1 MLAAWRRKH
10 IAKGAARGGPA
21 LGRLNSAKEVTKM
34 SAVDNIV
41 DEWVGHNLLST
52 DPALLAALREAA
64 PQAVE
69 PLTRYGA
76 ELGSAE
82 TAQLA
87 RDANRHGPVLRQL
100 DARGRRIDAV
110 DFHPAW
116 HALLAMYRRQGLVA
130 DVFAT
135 DAPGR
140 WAAFAA
146 GCYLHG
152 QVEAGSLC
160 PATMT
165 QAAIPVLARQP
176 ELFAPLRDKLF
187 SREHDPHDRPLTE
200 KPSAWVGMG
209 MTEKQGGSDLRR
221 VTTTAVEQAD
231 GSHLV
236 TGHKWFFSA
245 PTSDAHLVLART
257 EAGPTCF
264 WLPRHRPDGS
274 RNAVQ
279 IVRLKD
285 KLGNRSNC
293 SSEVE
298 FHGAWARRVGDE
310 GRGIPTLIEMAG
322 YTRLNCVIGSAA
334 LLRAGLVQALHN
346 ARERMAFGR
355 RLAEQPLMQTVLADL
370 ALESEAA
377 MRLMLRLARGFEHG
391 EPAWQ
396 RLMTPAAKLWV
407 CKRAVECTGEAMEL
421 LGGNGY
427 VEDGVLARLYRE
439 APVNSIWEGSGN
451 VMALDVLRAIAREPD
466 VALTLLD
473 GFAASPDAAVRAEAL
488 ALRRLLTGD
497 PAALEAQGRRVAQ
510 GLVLCAQ
517 AMLMREQSS
526 TTAADAFIATRLG
539 SDGRLLGTHPLPQ
552 AATLLDAALA
562 G

>member
-1 MLAAWRRKH
+1 MA
-10 IAKGAARGGPA
+10 P
-21 LGRLNSAKEVTKM
+21 TD
-34 SAVDNIV
+34 DNLV
-41 DEWVGHNLLST
+41 DEWVGHNLLTT
-52 DPALLAALREAA
+52 DPALLAALRAAA
-64 PQAVE
+64 PQALA
-69 PLTRYGA
+69 PLTQYGA
-76 ELGSAE
+76 RLGSVE

-100 DARGRRIDAV
+100 DARGRRIDVV
-110 DFHPAW
+110 DFHPSW
-116 HALLAMYRRQGLVA
+116 HALLAMYRREGLVA
-130 DVFAT
+130 DMFAT

-176 ELFAPLRDKLF
+176 ELFAPLRDRLF
-187 SREHDPHDRPLTE
+187 AREHDARDAPIAD
-200 KPSAWVGMG
+200 KASIWIGMG

-221 VTTTAVEQAD
+221 VTTAAVEQAD
-231 GSHLV
+231 GSYAL

-245 PTSDAHLVLART
+245 PGSDAHLVLART
-257 EAGPTCF
+257 DAGPTCF
-264 WLPRHRPDGS
+264 WLPRYTPDGA
-274 RNAVQ
+274 RNAIRVL
-279 IVRLKD
+279 RLKD
-285 KLGNRSNC
+285 KLGNRSNA

-298 FHGAWARRVGDE
+298 FDGAWARRVGDA

-346 ARERMAFGR
+346 ARERQAFGR
-355 RLAEQPLMQTVLADL
+355 CLAEQPLMQTVLADL

-377 MRLMLRLARGFEHG
+377 MLLVLRLAQGFEHG
-391 EPAWQ
+391 EAAWQ

-451 VMALDVLRAIAREPD
+451 VMALDVLRAVAREPD
-466 VALTLLD
+466 VAFALLD
-473 GFAASPDAAVRAEAL
+473 GFAASPDAPVQAEAQ
-488 ALRRLLTGD
+488 ALRRLLAGD
-497 PAALEAQGRRVAQ
+497 PAALEAQARRVAQ
-510 GLVLCAQ
+510 GFVLCAQ
-517 AMLMREQSS
+517 ALLMREQSS
-526 TTAADAFIATRLG
+526 TAAADAFIATRFG
-539 SDGRLLGTHPLPQ
+539 GDGRLLGSIALPQ
-552 AATLLDAALA
+552 AGALLNAALA
-562 G
+562 A

>member
-1 MLAAWRRKH
+1 
-10 IAKGAARGGPA
+10 
-21 LGRLNSAKEVTKM
+21 M
-34 SAVDNIV
+34 SLDDNLV
-41 DEWVGHNLLST
+41 DEWVGHNLLAS
-52 DPALLAALREAA
+52 DPALLAALRAAA
-64 PQAVE
+64 PQAIE

-87 RDANRHGPVLRQL
+87 REANRSGPVLRQL

-116 HALLAMYRRQGLVA
+116 HELLAIYRRQGLVA

-135 DAPGR
+135 DTPGR

-165 QAAIPVLARQP
+165 QAAIPVLQKQP
-176 ELFAPLRDKLF
+176 ELFAPLREKFF
-187 SREHDPHDRPLTE
+187 SREHDARDLPLTD
-200 KPSAWVGMG
+200 KPSIWVGMG

-221 VTTTAVEQAD
+221 VQTVGVQQAD
-231 GSHLV
+231 GSWLL

-257 EAGPTCF
+257 TSGDRAGPTCF
-264 WLPRHRPDGS
+264 WLPRFRPDGS
-274 RNAVQ
+274 RNAVH
-279 IVRLKD
+279 VMRLKD
-285 KLGNRSNC
+285 KLGNRSNA

-298 FHGAWARRVGDE
+298 FHGAFAQRVGDE

-334 LLRAGLVQALHN
+334 LLRAGFVQALHN
-346 ARERMAFGR
+346 ARERSAFGR
-355 RLAEQPLMQTVLADL
+355 RLAEQPLMQSVLADL

-377 MRLMLRLARGFEHG
+377 MRLMLRLAQGFENA
-391 EPAWQ
+391 EPGWQ

-407 CKRAVECTGEAMEL
+407 CKRAIECTGEAMEL

-451 VMALDVLRAIAREPD
+451 VMALDVLRAIAREPE
-466 VALTLLD
+466 VAFALLD
-473 GFAASPDAAVRAEAL
+473 GFEASPDAPVRAEGQ
-488 ALRRLLTGD
+488 ALRSLLTGD
-497 PAALEAQGRRVAQ
+497 PAALEAQARRVAQ

-517 AMLMREQSS
+517 ALLMREQSS
-526 TTAADAFIATRLG
+526 TAAADAFVATRFG
-539 SDGRLLGTHPLPQ
+539 GDGRLIGTRTVPL
-552 AATLLDAALA
+552 AAQLLDGALSA
-562 G
+562 

>member
-1 MLAAWRRKH
+1 MATA
-10 IAKGAARGGPA
+10 
-21 LGRLNSAKEVTKM
+21 
-34 SAVDNIV
+34 DNLV
-41 DEWVGHNLLST
+41 DEWVGHNLLAT
-52 DPALLAALREAA
+52 DPALLAALRQAA

-76 ELGSAE
+76 ELGSPD
-82 TAQLA
+82 TAQWA
-87 RDANRHGPVLRQL
+87 RDANRHGPQLRQL
-100 DARGRRIDAV
+100 DARGRRIDV
-110 DFHPAW
+110 IDFHPSW
-116 HALLAMYRRQGLVA
+116 HALLALYRRQGLVG

-135 DAPGR
+135 DTAGR
-140 WAAFAA
+140 WTAFAA

-176 ELFAPLRDKLF
+176 ELFAPLREQFF
-187 SREHDPHDRPLTE
+187 SRVHDPREAPLAD
-200 KPSAWVGMG
+200 KASIWVGMG

-221 VTTTAVEQAD
+221 VTTHATAQAD
-231 GSHLV
+231 GSYAI

-245 PTSDAHLVLART
+245 PSSDAHLVLART

-264 WLPRHRPDGS
+264 WLPRYTPDGA
-274 RNAVQ
+274 RNAIQVL
-279 IVRLKD
+279 RLKD

-346 ARERMAFGR
+346 ARERHAFGR
-355 RLAEQPLMQTVLADL
+355 ALAEQPLMQTVLADL

-377 MRLMLRLARGFEHG
+377 MRLMLRLARGFEQG
-391 EPAWQ
+391 EAAWQ

-407 CKRAVECTGEAMEL
+407 CKRAIECTGEAMEL

-439 APVNSIWEGSGN
+439 APVNSIWESSGN
-451 VMALDVLRAIAREPD
+451 VMALDVLRAVAREPD
-466 VALTLLD
+466 VALDLLA
-473 GFAASPDAAVRAEAL
+473 GFAASPDAPVRAEATQL
-488 ALRRLLTGD
+488 QRLLTGD
-497 PAALEAQGRRVAQ
+497 PAALESQARRVAQ

-517 AMLMREQSS
+517 AVLMREEASEA
-526 TTAADAFIATRLG
+526 AADAFITTRFNG
-539 SDGRLLGTHPLPQ
+539 DGRLLGTQPVPQ
-552 AATLLDAALA
+552 SARLLADALA

>member
-1 MLAAWRRKH
+1 
-10 IAKGAARGGPA
+10 
-21 LGRLNSAKEVTKM
+21 M
-34 SAVDNIV
+34 SAGDNLV
-41 DEWVGHNLLST
+41 DEWVGHNLLAT
-52 DPALLAALREAA
+52 DPALLTALRAAA

-87 RDANRHGPVLRQL
+87 REANRQGPQLRQL
-100 DARGRRIDAV
+100 DARGRRIDLV
-110 DFHPAW
+110 DFHPSW

-135 DAPGR
+135 DTPGR

-146 GCYLHG
+146 GAYLHG

-176 ELFAPLRDKLF
+176 ALFTPLRDRLF
-187 SREHDPHDRPLTE
+187 ARVHDPRDAPISD
-200 KPSAWVGMG
+200 KASIWVGMG

-221 VTTTAVEQAD
+221 VATTATVQAD
-231 GSHLV
+231 GSYAI

-257 EAGPTCF
+257 DAGPTCF
-264 WLPRHRPDGS
+264 WLPRYTPDGA

-279 IVRLKD
+279 VLRLKD
-285 KLGNRSNC
+285 KLGNRSNG
-293 SSEVE
+293 SSEVA
-298 FHGAWARRVGDE
+298 FDGAWAQRVGAE

-346 ARERMAFGR
+346 ARERHAFGR
-355 RLAEQPLMQTVLADL
+355 ALAEQPLMQTVLADL

-377 MRLMLRLARGFEHG
+377 LRLMLRLAQGFERG
-391 EPAWQ
+391 EPTWQ

-466 VALTLLD
+466 VALALLA
-473 GFAASPDAAVRAEAL
+473 GFAASPDAPVQAEAR
-488 ALRRLLTGD
+488 ALRQLITGD
-497 PAALEAQGRRVAQ
+497 PAALEAQARRVAQ

-517 AMLMREQSS
+517 AVLMREQSS
-526 TTAADAFIATRLG
+526 TLAADAFITTRLQG
-539 SDGRLLGTHPLPQ
+539 DGRLLGTQPVPG
-552 AATLLDAALA
+552 AASLLAAVLA
-562 G
+562 H

>member
-1 MLAAWRRKH
+1 MT
-10 IAKGAARGGPA
+10 PQ
-21 LGRLNSAKEVTKM
+21 
-34 SAVDNIV
+34 DNLV
-41 DEWVGHNLLST
+41 DEWVGHNLLAT
-52 DPALLAALREAA
+52 DPALLAALRTAA

-87 RDANRHGPVLRQL
+87 RDANRHGPALRQL

-135 DAPGR
+135 DTPGR

-165 QAAIPVLARQP
+165 QAAIPVLAREP
-176 ELFAPLRDKLF
+176 ALFAPLRDRLF
-187 SREHDPHDRPLTE
+187 SREHDTREAPITD
-200 KPSAWVGMG
+200 KASVWVGMG

-221 VTTTAVEQAD
+221 VTTTAQPQAD
-231 GSHLV
+231 GSHAV

-264 WLPRHRPDGS
+264 WLPRYTPDGT
-274 RNAVQ
+274 RNAIHVL
-279 IVRLKD
+279 RLKD
-285 KLGNRSNC
+285 KLGNRSNA

-298 FHGAWARRVGDE
+298 FHGAWARRVGEE
-310 GRGIPTLIEMAG
+310 GRGIPALIEMAG

-334 LLRAGLVQALHN
+334 LLRAGFVQALHN
-346 ARERMAFGR
+346 ARRRHAFGR
-355 RLAEQPLMQTVLADL
+355 RLAEQPLMQSVLADV

-377 MRLMLRLARGFEHG
+377 MRLMLRLARGFEHA

-466 VALTLLD
+466 VALALLD
-473 GFAASPDAAVRAEAL
+473 EFAASPDAPVQAEAA

-517 AMLMREQSS
+517 ALLMRQQSS
-526 TTAADAFIATRLG
+526 TATADAFVATRFSG
-539 SDGRLLGTHPLPQ
+539 DGRLLGSQAVPQ
-552 AATLLDAALA
+552 AAALLDAALA

>member
-1 MLAAWRRKH
+1 M
-10 IAKGAARGGPA
+10 
-21 LGRLNSAKEVTKM
+21 NTQ
-34 SAVDNIV
+34 DNLV
-41 DEWVGHNLLST
+41 DEWVGHNLLGS
-52 DPALLAALREAA
+52 DPALHAAVAAMA
-64 PQAVE
+64 PQAAGR
-69 PLTRYGA
+69 LLAWGA
-76 ELGSAE
+76 ELGSAD

-87 RDANRHGPVLRQL
+87 RDANHHGPTLRTL
-100 DARGRRIDAV
+100 DARGRRIDTV

-116 HALLAMYRRQGLVA
+116 HTLLAMYRRQGLVSE
-130 DVFAT
+130 VFESA
-135 DAPGR
+135 APGR
-140 WAAFAA
+140 WAAWAT

-176 ELFAPLRDKLF
+176 ELFAGLRDKLF
-187 SREHDPHDRPLTE
+187 SRAHDAGDRPMAD
-200 KPSAWVGMG
+200 KAAIWVGMG

-221 VTTTAVEQAD
+221 ISTVAVAQAD
-231 GSHLV
+231 GSHAI

-245 PTSDAHLVLART
+245 PMSDAHLVLART

-264 WLPRHRPDGS
+264 WLPRWTPDGQ
-274 RNAVQ
+274 RNAVHIQ
-279 IVRLKD
+279 RLKD
-285 KLGNRSNC
+285 KLGNRSNS

-298 FHGAWARRVGDE
+298 FHGAWAQRLGDE
-310 GRGIPTLIEMAG
+310 GRGIPTLVEMAG
-322 YTRLNCVIGSAA
+322 YTRLNCVVGSAA
-334 LLRAGLVQALHN
+334 LMRAGLVKALHN
-346 ARERMAFGR
+346 ARERHAFGR

-377 MRLMLRLARGFEHG
+377 MRLMLRLAQGFEQG
-391 EPAWQ
+391 EAGWQ

-451 VMALDVLRAIAREPD
+451 VMALDVLRAVAREPE
-466 VALTLLD
+466 V
-473 GFAASPDAAVRAEAL
+473 AL
-488 ALRRLLTGD
+488 ALLEDLFADADAPVRLEIDRLSRLLTGA
-497 PAALEAQGRRVAQ
+497 PAALEAQARGIAQ

-517 AMLMREQSS
+517 AVLMRRQAS
-526 TTAADAFIATRLG
+526 TAMADAFVATRFGGHPGAGRIVG
-539 SDGRLLGTHPLPQ
+539 SQALPN
-552 AATLLDAALA
+552 AAALLA
-562 G
+562 GVLAG

>member
-1 MLAAWRRKH
+1 
-10 IAKGAARGGPA
+10 
-21 LGRLNSAKEVTKM
+21 M
-34 SAVDNIV
+34 SATDNLV
-41 DEWVGHNLLST
+41 DEWVGHNLLTS
-52 DPALLAALREAA
+52 DLALLAALRTAA
-64 PQAVE
+64 PQAVD
-69 PLTRYGA
+69 PLVRYGA
-76 ELGSAE
+76 ELGSTE

-87 RDANRHGPVLRQL
+87 RDANRFAPTLRQL
-100 DARGRRIDAV
+100 DARGRRVDLV

-116 HALLAMYRRQGLVA
+116 HALLALYRRQGLVA

-135 DAPGR
+135 DTPGR

-165 QAAIPVLARQP
+165 QAAIPVLQKQP
-176 ELFAPLRDKLF
+176 ELFAPLRDKFF
-187 SREHDPHDRPLTE
+187 SREHDPREAPIAD
-200 KPSAWVGMG
+200 KASIWVGMG

-221 VTTTAVEQAD
+221 VQTTAVELAD
-231 GSHLV
+231 GSYAI

-257 EAGPTCF
+257 TSGDGAGPTCF
-264 WLPRHRPDGS
+264 WLPRYTPDGA
-274 RNAVQ
+274 RNAVH
-279 IVRLKD
+279 VLRLKD
-285 KLGNRSNC
+285 KLGNRSNA

-298 FHGAWARRVGDE
+298 FHGAWAQRLGDE

-346 ARERMAFGR
+346 ARERSAFGR
-355 RLAEQPLMQTVLADL
+355 RLTEQPLMQTVLADL

-377 MRLMLRLARGFEHG
+377 MRLMLRLARGFEHN
-391 EPAWQ
+391 EPGWQ

-407 CKRAVECTGEAMEL
+407 CKRAIECTGEAMEL

-466 VALTLLD
+466 VALALLD
-473 GFAASPDAAVRAEAL
+473 GFAASADAPVRAQAQ
-488 ALRRLLTGD
+488 ALRQLLTGA
-497 PAALEAQGRRVAQ
+497 PAALEAQARHVAQ

-517 AMLMREQSS
+517 AVLMREQSS
-526 TTAADAFIATRLG
+526 TAAADAFIATRFG
-539 SDGRLLGTHPLPQ
+539 GDGRLVGTQ
-552 AATLLDAALA
+552 AVRGAASILEAALA
-562 G
+562 S

>member
-1 MLAAWRRKH
+1 MTA
-10 IAKGAARGGPA
+10 
-21 LGRLNSAKEVTKM
+21 S
-34 SAVDNIV
+34 DNLV
-41 DEWVGHNLLST
+41 DEWVGRNLLAT
-52 DPALLAALREAA
+52 DPALLAALRAQA

-76 ELGSAE
+76 ELGSDE

-110 DFHPAW
+110 DFHPSW
-116 HALLAMYRRQGLVA
+116 HALLALYRRQGLVG
-130 DVFAT
+130 DVYAT
-135 DAPGR
+135 DTPGR

-165 QAAIPVLARQP
+165 QAAIPVLQKQP
-176 ELFAPLRDKLF
+176 ELFAPLRERFF
-187 SREHDPHDRPLTE
+187 SREHDPRDLPLAD
-200 KPSAWVGMG
+200 KASIWVGMG

-221 VTTTAVEQAD
+221 VQTTAVEQAD
-231 GSHLV
+231 GSYAIS
-236 TGHKWFFSA
+236 GHKWFFSA
-245 PTSDAHLVLART
+245 PGSDAHLVLART
-257 EAGPTCF
+257 DAGPTCF
-264 WLPRHRPDGS
+264 WLPRHTPDGA

-279 IVRLKD
+279 VMRLKD
-285 KLGNRSNC
+285 KLGNRSNA
-293 SSEVE
+293 SGEVE
-298 FHGAWARRVGDE
+298 FHGAWAQRLGDE

-334 LLRAGLVQALHN
+334 LLRAGFVQALHN
-346 ARERMAFGR
+346 ARERSAFGR
-355 RLAEQPLMQTVLADL
+355 LLAEQPLMQTVLADL

-377 MRLMLRLARGFEHG
+377 MRLMLRLARGFEHA
-391 EPAWQ
+391 EPGWQ

-407 CKRAVECTGEAMEL
+407 CKRAIECSGEAMEL

-451 VMALDVLRAIAREPD
+451 VMALDVLRAVAREPD
-466 VALTLLD
+466 VALALLD
-473 GFAASPDAAVRAEAL
+473 GFADSPDAPVKAEAR
-488 ALRRLLTGD
+488 ALRQLLTGA
-497 PAALEAQGRRVAQ
+497 PAALEPQARRVAQ

-517 AMLMREQSS
+517 ALLMREQSS
-526 TTAADAFIATRLG
+526 TAAADAFVATRFG
-539 SDGRLLGTHPLPQ
+539 GDGRLLGTTAVPQ
-552 AATLLDAALA
+552 AAQILDAALSA
-562 G
+562 

>member
-1 MLAAWRRKH
+1 
-10 IAKGAARGGPA
+10 
-21 LGRLNSAKEVTKM
+21 M
-34 SAVDNIV
+34 STQDNLV
-41 DEWVGHNLLST
+41 DEWVGHNLLSS
-52 DPALLAALREAA
+52 DPALLAALRNAA

-69 PLTRYGA
+69 PLGRYGA

-82 TAQLA
+82 TALLA
-87 RDANRHGPVLRQL
+87 RDANRQGPQLRQL
-100 DARGRRIDAV
+100 DARGRRVDAV

-135 DAPGR
+135 DTPGR
-140 WAAFAA
+140 WSAFAA

-165 QAAIPVLARQP
+165 QAAIPVLQKQP
-176 ELFAPLRDKLF
+176 ELFAPLRDKFF
-187 SREHDPHDRPLTE
+187 SREHDPREAPMAE
-200 KPSAWVGMG
+200 KAAIWVGMG

-221 VTTTAVEQAD
+221 VRTEAMEQAD
-231 GSHLV
+231 GSYAV

-245 PTSDAHLVLART
+245 PSSDAHLVLARA

-264 WLPRHRPDGS
+264 WLPRYTPDGA
-274 RNAVQ
+274 RNAIHVM
-279 IVRLKD
+279 RLKD
-285 KLGNRSNC
+285 KLGNRSNA

-298 FHGAWARRVGDE
+298 FHGAWARRLGDE

-355 RLAEQPLMQTVLADL
+355 HLAAQPLMQTVLADL

-407 CKRAVECTGEAMEL
+407 CKRAIECSGEAMEL

-427 VEDGVLARLYRE
+427 VEDGALARLYRE

-451 VMALDVLRAIAREPD
+451 VMALDVLRAVAREPE
-466 VALTLLD
+466 VALALLD
-473 GFAASPDAAVRAEAL
+473 DFATSPDAPVQTEAQ
-488 ALRRLLTGD
+488 ALRRLLTGA
-497 PAALEAQGRRVAQ
+497 PGALEAQARRVAQ

-517 AMLMREQSS
+517 AQLMREQSS
-526 TTAADAFIATRLG
+526 TIAADAFVATRFG
-539 SDGRLLGTHPLPQ
+539 GDGRLLGTQALPQ
-552 AATLLDAALA
+552 AAALLDAALSA
-562 G
+562 

>member
-1 MLAAWRRKH
+1 MAYNL
-10 IAKGAARGGPA
+10 
-21 LGRLNSAKEVTKM
+21 
-34 SAVDNIV
+34 V
-41 DEWVGHNLLST
+41 DEWTGHNLLTT
-52 DPALLAALREAA
+52 DPALLAALRAAA
-64 PQAVE
+64 PQAVA
-69 PLTRYGA
+69 PLSAYGD

-87 RDANRHGPVLRQL
+87 RDANRQGPQLRQL
-100 DARGRRIDAV
+100 DARGRRLDAV

-116 HALLAMYRRQGLVA
+116 HRLLAMYRRQGLVA

-135 DAPGR
+135 DTPGR
-140 WAAFAA
+140 WTQFAA

-165 QAAIPVLARQP
+165 QAAMPVLARQP
-176 ELFAPLRDKLF
+176 ELFAPLRDKFL
-187 SREHDPHDRPLTE
+187 SREHDPRDVPIAD
-200 KPSAWVGMG
+200 KPSIWVGMG

-221 VTTTAVEQAD
+221 VTTSAAEQAD
-231 GSHLV
+231 GSYALA
-236 TGHKWFFSA
+236 GHKWFFSA
-245 PTSDAHLVLART
+245 PSSDAHLVLART
-257 EAGPTCF
+257 GAGPTCF
-264 WLPRHRPDGS
+264 WLPRHTPDGA
-274 RNAVQ
+274 RNAVH
-279 IVRLKD
+279 VLRLKD
-285 KLGNRSNC
+285 KLGNRSNA

-298 FHGAWARRVGDE
+298 FHGAWAQRVGDE

-346 ARERMAFGR
+346 ARERHAFGR
-355 RLAEQPLMQTVLADL
+355 ALAEQPLMQTVLADL
-370 ALESEAA
+370 ALESKAA
-377 MRLMLRLARGFEHG
+377 MRLMLRLAQGFEQG

-451 VMALDVLRAIAREPD
+451 VMALDVLRAVAREPD
-466 VALTLLD
+466 VALALLD
-473 GFAASPDAAVRAEAL
+473 EFATSPDAPVQAEAR
-488 ALRRLLTGD
+488 ALQRLLTGD
-497 PAALEAQGRRVAQ
+497 PAALEAQARRVAQ

-517 AMLMREQSS
+517 GLLMRQQSS
-526 TTAADAFIATRLG
+526 TAAADAFIATRFG
-539 SDGRLLGTHPLPQ
+539 GDGRLLGTTAVPQ
-552 AATLLDAALA
+552 AAQILADALA
-562 G
+562 L

>member
-1 MLAAWRRKH
+1 M
-10 IAKGAARGGPA
+10 P
-21 LGRLNSAKEVTKM
+21 STD
-34 SAVDNIV
+34 DNLV
-41 DEWVGHNLLST
+41 DEWVGHNLLGS
-52 DPALLAALREAA
+52 DPALLAALRRAA

-69 PLTRYGA
+69 PLMRYGA
-76 ELGSAE
+76 ELGSAD

-87 RDANRHGPVLRQL
+87 RDANRHGPQLRPL

-135 DAPGR
+135 DTPGR

-165 QAAIPVLARQP
+165 QAAIPLLARQP
-176 ELFAPLRDKLF
+176 ELFAPLRDRFF
-187 SREHDPHDRPLTE
+187 SHEHDPRDLPMTE
-200 KPSAWVGMG
+200 KPSIWVGMG
-209 MTEKQGGSDLRR
+209 LTEKQGGSDLRR
-221 VTTTAVEQAD
+221 VATTAAEQAD
-231 GSHLV
+231 GSYLV

-257 EAGPTCF
+257 ESGPSCF
-264 WLPRHRPDGS
+264 WLPRYTPDGA

-279 IVRLKD
+279 VTRLKD
-285 KLGNRSNC
+285 KLGNRSNA

-310 GRGIPTLIEMAG
+310 GRGIPTLVEMAG

-334 LLRAGLVQALHN
+334 LLRAGFVQALHN
-346 ARERMAFGR
+346 SRERMAFGR
-355 RLAEQPLMQTVLADL
+355 HLAEQPLMQTVLADL

-377 MRLMLRLARGFEHG
+377 MRLMLRLAEGFERGPNGDHG
-391 EPAWQ
+391 WQ

-407 CKRAVECTGEAMEL
+407 CKRAIECTGEAMEL

-451 VMALDVLRAIAREPD
+451 VMALDVLRAIARDPD
-466 VALTLLD
+466 TALALLD
-473 GFAASPDAAVRAEAL
+473 GLATSPDAPVRVEARALQQLL
-488 ALRRLLTGD
+488 AGD
-497 PAALEAQGRRVAQ
+497 AAALEAQARRVAQ

-517 AMLMREQSS
+517 AVLMREQAS
-526 TTAADAFIATRLG
+526 TAAADAFIATRFG
-539 SDGRLLGTHPLPQ
+539 GDGRLIGTHAVPQ
-552 AATLLDAALA
+552 AAQLLADSLA
-562 G
+562 

>member
-1 MLAAWRRKH
+1 MTA
-10 IAKGAARGGPA
+10 
-21 LGRLNSAKEVTKM
+21 S
-34 SAVDNIV
+34 DNLV
-41 DEWVGHNLLST
+41 DEWVGRNLLAT
-52 DPALLAALREAA
+52 DPALLAALRAQA

-76 ELGSAE
+76 ELGSDE

-110 DFHPAW
+110 DFHPSW
-116 HALLAMYRRQGLVA
+116 HALLALYRRQGLVG
-130 DVFAT
+130 DVYAT
-135 DAPGR
+135 DTPGR

-165 QAAIPVLARQP
+165 QAAIPVLQKQP
-176 ELFAPLRDKLF
+176 ELFAPLRERFF
-187 SREHDPHDRPLTE
+187 SREHDPRDLPLAD
-200 KPSAWVGMG
+200 KASIWVGMG

-221 VTTTAVEQAD
+221 VQTTAVEQAD
-231 GSHLV
+231 GSYAIS
-236 TGHKWFFSA
+236 GHKWFFSA
-245 PTSDAHLVLART
+245 PGSDAHLVLART
-257 EAGPTCF
+257 DAGPTCF
-264 WLPRHRPDGS
+264 WLPRHTPDGA

-279 IVRLKD
+279 VMRLKD
-285 KLGNRSNC
+285 KLGNRSNA
-293 SSEVE
+293 SGEVE
-298 FHGAWARRVGDE
+298 FHGAWAQRLGDE

-334 LLRAGLVQALHN
+334 LLRAGFVQALHN
-346 ARERMAFGR
+346 ARERSAFGR
-355 RLAEQPLMQTVLADL
+355 LLAEQPLMQTVLADL

-377 MRLMLRLARGFEHG
+377 MRLMLRLARGFEHA
-391 EPAWQ
+391 EPGWQ

-407 CKRAVECTGEAMEL
+407 CKRAIECSGEAMEL

-451 VMALDVLRAIAREPD
+451 VMALDVLRAVAREPD
-466 VALTLLD
+466 VALALLD
-473 GFAASPDAAVRAEAL
+473 GFAASPDAPVKAEAR
-488 ALRRLLTGD
+488 ALRQLLTGA
-497 PAALEAQGRRVAQ
+497 PAALEPQARRVAK

-517 AMLMREQSS
+517 ALLMREQSS
-526 TTAADAFIATRLG
+526 TAAADAFVATRFG
-539 SDGRLLGTHPLPQ
+539 GDGRLLGTTAVPQ
-552 AATLLDAALA
+552 AAQILDAALSA
-562 G
+562 

>member
-1 MLAAWRRKH
+1 LST
-10 IAKGAARGGPA
+10 GDN
-21 LGRLNSAKEVTKM
+21 L
-34 SAVDNIV
+34 VD
-41 DEWVGHNLLST
+41 DWVGHNLLTT
-52 DPALLAALREAA
+52 DPALLTSLRAVA

-82 TAQLA
+82 TALLA
-87 RDANRHGPVLRQL
+87 RDANRHGPQLRQL
-100 DARGRRIDAV
+100 DARGRRIDHV
-110 DFHPAW
+110 DFHPSW
-116 HALLAMYRRQGLVA
+116 HALLGLYRRQGLVA

-135 DAPGR
+135 DTPGR
-140 WAAFAA
+140 WSAFAA

-165 QAAIPVLARQP
+165 QAAIPVLSRQP
-176 ELFAPLRDKLF
+176 ELFAPLRDKFF
-187 SREHDPHDRPLTE
+187 SRVHDPREAPIAD
-200 KPSAWVGMG
+200 KASIWVGMG

-221 VTTTAVEQAD
+221 VTTTATGQAD
-231 GSHLV
+231 GSYAI

-257 EAGPTCF
+257 DAGPTCF
-264 WLPRHRPDGS
+264 WLPRYTPDGA

-279 IVRLKD
+279 VVRLKD

-298 FHGAWARRVGDE
+298 FHGAWAQRVGDE

-346 ARERMAFGR
+346 ARERHAFGR

-377 MRLMLRLARGFEHG
+377 MRLMLRLARGFEQA

-407 CKRAVECTGEAMEL
+407 CKRAVACTGEAMEL

-466 VALTLLD
+466 VALALLD
-473 GFAASPDAAVRAEAL
+473 DFAASPDAPVQAEAR
-488 ALRRLLTGD
+488 ALRRLITGV
-497 PAALEAQGRRVAQ
+497 PAALEAQARRVAQ

-517 AMLMREQSS
+517 AVLMREQSS
-526 TTAADAFIATRLG
+526 TGAADAFIATRLQG
-539 SDGRLLGTHPLPQ
+539 DGRLLGSQPV
-552 AATLLDAALA
+552 ADAASLLA
-562 G
+562 AVLAS

>member
-1 MLAAWRRKH
+1 L
-10 IAKGAARGGPA
+10 
-21 LGRLNSAKEVTKM
+21 SAT
-34 SAVDNIV
+34 DNLV
-41 DEWVGHNLLST
+41 DEWVGHNLLAT
-52 DPALLAALREAA
+52 DPALLAALRQAA

-76 ELGSAE
+76 ELGSTE

-87 RDANRHGPVLRQL
+87 RDANRHGPQLRQL
-100 DARGRRIDAV
+100 DARGRRVDLV

-116 HALLAMYRRQGLVA
+116 HALLAMYRRQGLVG

-135 DAPGR
+135 ETPGR
-140 WAAFAA
+140 WSAFAA

-176 ELFAPLRDKLF
+176 ELFAPLRDKFF
-187 SREHDPHDRPLTE
+187 SREHDPLDRPMTE
-200 KPSAWVGMG
+200 KPSIWVGMG

-221 VTTTAVEQAD
+221 VTTEAVEQAD
-231 GSHLV
+231 GSYSI

-257 EAGPTCF
+257 GAGPTCF
-264 WLPRHRPDGS
+264 WLPRYTPDGQ

-279 IVRLKD
+279 VMRLKD
-285 KLGNRSNC
+285 KLGNRSNA

-298 FHGAWARRVGDE
+298 FHGAWARRLGEE

-346 ARERMAFGR
+346 ARERCAFGR
-355 RLAEQPLMQTVLADL
+355 HLAEQPLMQTVLADL

-396 RLMTPAAKLWV
+396 RLMTPAAKLWI
-407 CKRAVECTGEAMEL
+407 CKRAIECSGEAMEL

-451 VMALDVLRAIAREPD
+451 VMALDVLRAVSREPD
-466 VALTLLD
+466 VALALLD
-473 GFAASPDAAVRAEAL
+473 EFAASPDAPVQAEARG
-488 ALRRLLTGD
+488 LRKLLTGD
-497 PAALEAQGRRVAQ
+497 PAALEAQARRVAQ

-517 AMLMREQSS
+517 ALLMREQAS
-526 TTAADAFIATRLG
+526 TAAADAFVATRFSG
-539 SDGRLLGTHPLPQ
+539 DGRLVGTQ
-552 AATLLDAALA
+552 AVENAPSLLNAALVA
-562 G
+562 

>member
-1 MLAAWRRKH
+1 L
-10 IAKGAARGGPA
+10 
-21 LGRLNSAKEVTKM
+21 SA
-34 SAVDNIV
+34 SDNLVD
-41 DEWVGHNLLST
+41 DWVGHNLLAT

-69 PLTRYGA
+69 PLSRYGA

-87 RDANRHGPVLRQL
+87 RDANRHGPQLRQL
-100 DARGRRIDAV
+100 DARGRRVDLV

-116 HALLAMYRRQGLVA
+116 HQLLAMYRRQGLVA

-135 DAPGR
+135 ATPGR
-140 WAAFAA
+140 WAQFAA

-165 QAAIPVLARQP
+165 QAAIPVLAKQP
-176 ELFAPLRDKLF
+176 ELFAPLRSQFF
-187 SREHDPHDRPLTE
+187 SREHDPRDRPLAE
-200 KPSAWVGMG
+200 KPSIWVGMG

-221 VTTTAVEQAD
+221 VQTTATEQAD
-231 GSHLV
+231 GSYAI

-245 PTSDAHLVLART
+245 PTSDAHLVLARID
-257 EAGPTCF
+257 AGPTCF
-264 WLPRHRPDGS
+264 WLPRYTPDGA

-279 IVRLKD
+279 VMRLKD
-285 KLGNRSNC
+285 KLGNRSNA

-298 FHGAWARRVGDE
+298 FHGAWARRLGDE

-346 ARERMAFGR
+346 ARERHAFGR

-377 MRLMLRLARGFEHG
+377 MRLMLRLARGFEG
-391 EPAWQ
+391 NEPAWQ

-407 CKRAVECTGEAMEL
+407 CKRAVECSGEAMEL

-451 VMALDVLRAIAREPD
+451 VMALDVLRAVAREPD
-466 VALTLLD
+466 VALALLD
-473 GFAASPDAAVRAEAL
+473 EFAGSPDAPVRAEAQ

-497 PAALEAQGRRVAQ
+497 PAALEAQARRVAQ

-517 AMLMREQSS
+517 ALLMREQSS
-526 TTAADAFIATRLG
+526 TVAADAFMATRFGGDGHLVG
-539 SDGRLLGTHPLPQ
+539 SRAVPE
-552 AATLLDAALA
+552 AARILDAALA
-562 G
+562 A

>member
-1 MLAAWRRKH
+1 MTAA
-10 IAKGAARGGPA
+10 
-21 LGRLNSAKEVTKM
+21 
-34 SAVDNIV
+34 DNLV
-41 DEWVGHNLLST
+41 DEWVGQNLLTT

-64 PQAVE
+64 PQAIE
-69 PLTRYGA
+69 PLSRYGA

-116 HALLAMYRRQGLVA
+116 QALLAMYRRQGLVA

-135 DAPGR
+135 DTPGR
-140 WAAFAA
+140 WAQFAA

-165 QAAIPVLARQP
+165 QAAIPVLQKQP
-176 ELFAPLRDKLF
+176 ELFAPLRDKFF
-187 SREHDPHDRPLTE
+187 SREHDPLDRPLTE
-200 KPSAWVGMG
+200 KPSIWVGMG

-221 VTTTAVEQAD
+221 VTTEAVEQAD
-231 GSHLV
+231 GSYAI

-257 EAGPTCF
+257 AAGPTCF
-264 WLPRHRPDGS
+264 WLPRYTPDGA
-274 RNAVQ
+274 RNAVR
-279 IVRLKD
+279 VMRLKD
-285 KLGNRSNC
+285 KLGNRSNA

-298 FHGAWARRVGDE
+298 FHGAWARRLGDE

-334 LLRAGLVQALHN
+334 LLRAGFVQALHN
-346 ARERMAFGR
+346 ARERFAFGK

-377 MRLMLRLARGFEHG
+377 MRLMLRLAHGFEHG

-396 RLMTPAAKLWV
+396 RLLTPATKLWV
-407 CKRAVECTGEAMEL
+407 CKRAIECTGEAMEL

-451 VMALDVLRAIAREPD
+451 VMALDVLRAVAREPD
-466 VALTLLD
+466 VAMALLD
-473 GFAASPDAAVRAEAL
+473 DFEASADAPVRAEA
-488 ALRRLLTGD
+488 ATLRHLLKGD
-497 PAALEAQGRRVAQ
+497 PSALEAQARRIAQ

-517 AMLMREQSS
+517 GVLMREQSS
-526 TTAADAFIATRLG
+526 TTTADAFVATRFG
-539 SDGRLLGTHPLPQ
+539 SDGRLVGTLALPQ
-552 AATLLDAALA
+552 AARVLDAALA
-562 G
+562 D

>member
-1 MLAAWRRKH
+1 LSTA
-10 IAKGAARGGPA
+10 
-21 LGRLNSAKEVTKM
+21 
-34 SAVDNIV
+34 DNLV
-41 DEWVGHNLLST
+41 DEWVGHNLLVT
-52 DPALLAALREAA
+52 DPALLAAVRAAA

-87 RDANRHGPVLRQL
+87 RDANHHGPQLRQL
-100 DARGRRIDAV
+100 DARGRRVDRV

-116 HALLAMYRRQGLVA
+116 HQLLAMYRRQGLVA

-135 DAPGR
+135 DTPGR

-165 QAAIPVLARQP
+165 QAAIPVLQKQP
-176 ELFAPLRDKLF
+176 ELFAPLQHQFF
-187 SREHDPHDRPLTE
+187 SREHDPLDRPLAE
-200 KPSAWVGMG
+200 KPSLWVGMG

-221 VTTTAVEQAD
+221 VTTAAAGQAD
-231 GSHLV
+231 GSYLL

-257 EAGPTCF
+257 DAGPTCF
-264 WLPRHRPDGS
+264 WLPRYTPDGA

-279 IVRLKD
+279 VMRLKD
-285 KLGNRSNC
+285 KLGNRSNA

-298 FHGAWARRVGDE
+298 FHGAWAQRLGDE

-346 ARERMAFGR
+346 ARERHAFGR
-355 RLAEQPLMQTVLADL
+355 ALAEQPLMQSVLADL

-377 MRLMLRLARGFEHG
+377 MRLMLRLARGFEHA
-391 EPAWQ
+391 EAAWQ

-407 CKRAVECTGEAMEL
+407 CKRAIECTGEAMEL

-451 VMALDVLRAIAREPD
+451 VMALDVLRAVAREPQA
-466 VALTLLD
+466 ALALLD
-473 GFAASPDAAVRAEAL
+473 EFAASPDAPVQAEAQS
-488 ALRRLLTGD
+488 LRRLLTGD
-497 PAALEAQGRRVAQ
+497 PATLEAQARRVAQ

-517 AMLMREQSS
+517 AVLMREQSS
-526 TTAADAFIATRLG
+526 GAAADAFIATRFG
-539 SDGRLLGTHPLPQ
+539 GDGRLVGTQAVPQ
-552 AATLLDAALA
+552 AAQILEGALA

>member
-1 MLAAWRRKH
+1 MNAA
-10 IAKGAARGGPA
+10 
-21 LGRLNSAKEVTKM
+21 
-34 SAVDNIV
+34 DNLV
-41 DEWVGHNLLST
+41 DEWVGHNLLT
-52 DPALLAALREAA
+52 ADPALLAVLHRTA
-64 PQAVE
+64 PQAIE

-76 ELGSAE
+76 ELGSAD

-87 RDANRHGPVLRQL
+87 RDANRHGPVLRPF

-110 DFHPAW
+110 DFHPSW

-146 GCYLHG
+146 GFYLHG

-165 QAAIPVLARQP
+165 QAAMPVLQKQP
-176 ELFAPLRDKLF
+176 ELFAPLRDKFLA
-187 SREHDPHDRPLTE
+187 REHDPRDAPLAD
-200 KPSAWVGMG
+200 KASIWVGMG
-209 MTEKQGGSDLRR
+209 MTEKQGGSDLRH
-221 VTTTAVEQAD
+221 VTTEAVAQGD
-231 GSHLV
+231 GNYAI

-264 WLPRHRPDGS
+264 WLPRYTPEGE
-274 RNAVQ
+274 RNDVE
-279 IVRLKD
+279 VLRLKD
-285 KLGNRSNC
+285 KLGNRSNA

-298 FHGAWARRVGDE
+298 FHGAWAQRVGDE
-310 GRGIPTLIEMAG
+310 GRGIPTLVEMAG

-334 LLRAGLVQALHN
+334 LLRTGLVQALHN

-355 RLAEQPLMQTVLADL
+355 ALAEQPLMQSVLADL

-377 MRLMLRLARGFEHG
+377 MRLMLRLAQGFEHH

-407 CKRAVECTGEAMEL
+407 CKRAVECSGEAMEL

-451 VMALDVLRAIAREPD
+451 VMALDVLRAVAREPD
-466 VALTLLD
+466 VAMALLD
-473 GFAASPDAAVRAEAL
+473 EFTASPDAPVQAEAR
-488 ALRRLLTGD
+488 ALRRLLGGD
-497 PAALEAQGRRVAQ
+497 PAALEAQARRVAQ

-517 AMLMREQSS
+517 ATLMREQSS
-526 TTAADAFIATRLG
+526 TVAADAFVATRFTG
-539 SDGRLLGTHPLPQ
+539 DGRLVGTQAVPQ
-552 AATLLDAALA
+552 AAQILDAALSA
-562 G
+562 

>member
-1 MLAAWRRKH
+1 
-10 IAKGAARGGPA
+10 
-21 LGRLNSAKEVTKM
+21 M
-34 SAVDNIV
+34 STSDNLV

-52 DPALLAALREAA
+52 DPALLAALRSAA

-76 ELGSAE
+76 ELGSAR

-87 RDANRHGPVLRQL
+87 RDANRHGPELRQL
-100 DARGRRIDAV
+100 DARGRRVDLV

-116 HALLAMYRRQGLVA
+116 HELLAMYRRQGLVA
-130 DVFAT
+130 DAFAT
-135 DAPGR
+135 DTPGR

-187 SREHDPHDRPLTE
+187 SREHDPREAPIAD
-200 KPSAWVGMG
+200 KASIWVGMG

-221 VTTTAVEQAD
+221 VATTAAEQAD
-231 GSHLV
+231 GSYRI

-264 WLPRHRPDGS
+264 WLPRYTPDGE
-274 RNAVQ
+274 RNAIQVM
-279 IVRLKD
+279 RLKD

-346 ARERMAFGR
+346 ARERQAFGR

-377 MRLMLRLARGFEHG
+377 MRLMLRLARGFEQA
-391 EPAWQ
+391 EPGWQ

-451 VMALDVLRAIAREPD
+451 VMALDVLRAIAREPE
-466 VALTLLD
+466 VALALLD
-473 GFAASPDAAVRAEAL
+473 GFAAGADAPVRAEVDH
-488 ALRRLLTGD
+488 LRRLLTGD
-497 PAALEAQGRRVAQ
+497 PAGLEAQARRVAQ

-517 AMLMREQSS
+517 AVLMREQAS
-526 TTAADAFIATRLG
+526 TAAADAFVATRFG
-539 SDGRLLGTHPLPQ
+539 PGGRLVGTQALPQ
-552 AATLLDAALA
+552 AAQLLDAALA

>member
-1 MLAAWRRKH
+1 
-10 IAKGAARGGPA
+10 
-21 LGRLNSAKEVTKM
+21 LNAQ
-34 SAVDNIV
+34 DNLV
-41 DEWVGHNLLST
+41 DEWVGHNLLSS

-64 PQAVE
+64 PQALE

-87 RDANRHGPVLRQL
+87 RDANRSGPVLRQL
-100 DARGRRIDAV
+100 DARGRRVDLV

-116 HALLAMYRRQGLVA
+116 HALLALYRRQGLVA

-135 DAPGR
+135 DTPGR
-140 WAAFAA
+140 WAHFAA

-165 QAAIPVLARQP
+165 QAAIPVLAKQP
-176 ELFAPLRDKLF
+176 ELFAPLRDKFF
-187 SREHDPHDRPLTE
+187 SREHDPREAPLAD
-200 KPSAWVGMG
+200 KASIWVGMG

-221 VTTTAVEQAD
+221 VTTEATEQAD
-231 GSHLV
+231 GSYAI

-245 PTSDAHLVLART
+245 PSSDAHLVLART

-264 WLPRHRPDGS
+264 WLPRYTPDGA
-274 RNAVQ
+274 RNAIHVM
-279 IVRLKD
+279 RLKD
-285 KLGNRSNC
+285 KLGNRSNA

-298 FHGAWARRVGDE
+298 FHGAWARRLGDE

-334 LLRAGLVQALHN
+334 LLRTGLVQALHN

-355 RLAEQPLMQTVLADL
+355 HLAEQPLMQTVLADL

-377 MRLMLRLARGFEHG
+377 MRLMLRLARGFEHN

-407 CKRAVECTGEAMEL
+407 CKRAIECGGEAMEL

-466 VALTLLD
+466 VALAQLD
-473 GFAASPDAAVRAEAL
+473 EFAASPDAPVQAEAL
-488 ALRRLLTGD
+488 ALKRLLTGD

-517 AMLMREQSS
+517 GLLMRQQSS
-526 TTAADAFIATRLG
+526 TAAADAFIATRFSG
-539 SDGRLLGTHPLPQ
+539 DGRMLGTQ
-552 AATLLDAALA
+552 AVPGAAQLLEAALA

>member
-1 MLAAWRRKH
+1 M
-10 IAKGAARGGPA
+10 ARA
-21 LGRLNSAKEVTKM
+21 
-34 SAVDNIV
+34 DNLV
-41 DEWVGHNLLST
+41 DEWVGHNLLTT
-52 DPALLAALREAA
+52 DPALLASLQSAA
-64 PQAVE
+64 PAAVA
-69 PLTRYGA
+69 PLTAYGE

-87 RDANRHGPVLRQL
+87 RDANRQGPVLRQL

-135 DAPGR
+135 DTPGR
-140 WAAFAA
+140 WARFAA

-176 ELFAPLRDKLF
+176 ELFAPLRDRFF
-187 SREHDPHDRPLTE
+187 SREHDARDLPLAD
-200 KPSAWVGMG
+200 KPSIWVGMG

-221 VTTTAVEQAD
+221 VTTMAVEQAD
-231 GSHLV
+231 GSYAI

-257 EAGPTCF
+257 DAGPTCF
-264 WLPRHRPDGS
+264 WLPRYTPDGT

-279 IVRLKD
+279 VMRLKD
-285 KLGNRSNC
+285 KLGNRSNA

-298 FHGAWARRVGDE
+298 FHGAWAQRLGDE

-334 LLRAGLVQALHN
+334 LLRAGFVQALHN
-346 ARERMAFGR
+346 ARERQAFGR
-355 RLAEQPLMQTVLADL
+355 RLAEQPLMQTVLVDL

-377 MRLMLRLARGFEHG
+377 MRLMLRLAQGFENA

-407 CKRAVECTGEAMEL
+407 CKRAVECSGEAMEL

-451 VMALDVLRAIAREPD
+451 VMALDVLRAVAREPN
-466 VALTLLD
+466 VALALLD
-473 GFAASPDAAVRAEAL
+473 EFAASADTPVQAEARW
-488 ALRRLLTGD
+488 LRSRLTAA
-497 PAALEAQGRRVAQ
+497 PAALEAQARRIAQ

-517 AMLMREQSS
+517 GVLMREQAS
-526 TTAADAFIATRLG
+526 TAAADAFIATRFG
-539 SDGRLLGTHPLPQ
+539 GDGRLVGTTPVPQ
-552 AATLLDAALA
+552 AARLLDAALA
-562 G
+562 L

>member
-1 MLAAWRRKH
+1 MKT
-10 IAKGAARGGPA
+10 P
-21 LGRLNSAKEVTKM
+21 
-34 SAVDNIV
+34 DNLV
-41 DEWVGHNLLST
+41 DEWVGHNLLSS
-52 DPALLAALREAA
+52 DPALLATLRQAA

-87 RDANRHGPVLRQL
+87 RDANRSGPVLRQL
-100 DARGRRIDAV
+100 DARGRRVDFV

-135 DAPGR
+135 DTPGR

-165 QAAIPVLARQP
+165 QAAIPVLAKQP
-176 ELFAPLRDKLF
+176 ELFTPLRDRFF
-187 SREHDPHDRPLTE
+187 SREHDAREAPIAD
-200 KPSAWVGMG
+200 KSSIWVGMG

-221 VTTTAVEQAD
+221 VATEALEQAD
-231 GSHLV
+231 GSYAI

-257 EAGPTCF
+257 DAGPTCF
-264 WLPRHRPDGS
+264 WLPRYTPDGK
-274 RNAVQ
+274 RNAIQVM
-279 IVRLKD
+279 RLKD
-285 KLGNRSNC
+285 KLGNRSNA

-298 FHGAWARRVGDE
+298 FHGAWARRLGDE

-334 LLRAGLVQALHN
+334 LLRAGFVQALHN
-346 ARERMAFGR
+346 ARERHAFGR

-377 MRLMLRLARGFEHG
+377 MRLMLRLAQGFEHG

-407 CKRAVECTGEAMEL
+407 CKRALECSGEAMEL

-451 VMALDVLRAIAREPD
+451 VMALDVLRAVAREPD
-466 VALTLLD
+466 VALALLD
-473 GFAASPDAAVRAEAL
+473 DFDASVDAPLRAEAQ

-497 PAALEAQGRRVAQ
+497 PAALEAQARRVAQ
-510 GLVLCAQ
+510 SLVLCAQ
-517 AMLMREQSS
+517 GLLMREQSS
-526 TTAADAFIATRLG
+526 STAADAFIATRFG
-539 SDGRLLGTHPLPQ
+539 GDGRLVGTQAVPD

>member
-1 MLAAWRRKH
+1 
-10 IAKGAARGGPA
+10 
-21 LGRLNSAKEVTKM
+21 M
-34 SAVDNIV
+34 STADNLV
-41 DEWVGHNLLST
+41 DEWVGHNLLGT
-52 DPALLAALREAA
+52 DPALLAALRQAA

-87 RDANRHGPVLRQL
+87 RDANRLGPQLRQL
-100 DARGRRIDAV
+100 DARGRRIDGV
-110 DFHPAW
+110 DFHPSW

-135 DAPGR
+135 DTPGR
-140 WAAFAA
+140 WAHFAA

-176 ELFAPLRDKLF
+176 ELFAPLRDQFF
-187 SREHDPHDRPLTE
+187 SRVHDPREAPLTD
-200 KPSAWVGMG
+200 KAAIWVGMG

-221 VTTTAVEQAD
+221 VTTQAVEQAD
-231 GSHLV
+231 GSYAI

-264 WLPRHRPDGS
+264 WLPRYTPDGA

-279 IVRLKD
+279 ILRLKD
-285 KLGNRSNC
+285 KLGNRSNA

-298 FHGAWARRVGDE
+298 FHGAWARRVGDA

-334 LLRAGLVQALHN
+334 LLRAGFVQALHN
-346 ARERMAFGR
+346 ARGRSAFGR
-355 RLAEQPLMQTVLADL
+355 RLTEQPLMQTVLADL

-377 MRLMLRLARGFEHG
+377 MRLMLRLAQGFEDG
-391 EPAWQ
+391 ETGWQ

-407 CKRAVECTGEAMEL
+407 CKRAIECCGEAMEL

-451 VMALDVLRAIAREPD
+451 VMALDVLRAVAREPE
-466 VALTLLD
+466 VALALLD
-473 GFAASPDAAVRAEAL
+473 EFAASPDAPVQAEVQ

-497 PAALEAQGRRVAQ
+497 PATLEPQARRVAQ

-517 AMLMREQSS
+517 GLLMRQQAS
-526 TTAADAFIATRLG
+526 TAAADAFMATRFG
-539 SDGRLLGTHPLPQ
+539 GDGRLLGTQAVPQ
-552 AATLLDAALA
+552 AAQILADALA
-562 G
+562 A

>member
-1 MLAAWRRKH
+1 MPSHDTPNL
-10 IAKGAARGGPA
+10 
-21 LGRLNSAKEVTKM
+21 
-34 SAVDNIV
+34 V
-41 DEWVGHNLLST
+41 DECPPRALHS
-52 DPALLAALREAA
+52 DPALCQALHAAGVATGPLESQALALADPAVSLAARE
-64 PQAVE
+64 
-69 PLTRYGA
+69 
-76 ELGSAE
+76 
-82 TAQLA
+82 
-87 RDANRHGPVLRQL
+87 ANRHGPTLRAL
-100 DARGRRIDAV
+100 DARGRRVDAV

-116 HALLAMYRRQGLVA
+116 HELLGLYRSSGLVSS
-130 DVFAT
+130 VFESE
-135 DAPGR
+135 APGR

-165 QAAIPVLARQP
+165 QAAIPVLAREP
-176 ELFAPLRDKLF
+176 ALFASLRAQLF
-187 SREHDPHDRPLTE
+187 SREHDPADRPIAE
-200 KPSAWVGMG
+200 KRSIWIGMG
-209 MTEKQGGSDLRR
+209 LTEKQGGSDLRR
-221 VTTTAVEQAD
+221 ISTQAVAQPD
-231 GSHLV
+231 GSYAV

-264 WLPRHRPDGS
+264 WLPRWTPDGS
-274 RNAVQ
+274 RNAVHIQ
-279 IVRLKD
+279 RLKD
-285 KLGNRSNC
+285 KLGNRSNA

-298 FHGAWARRVGDE
+298 FHGAWAQRVGAE

-334 LLRAGLVQALHN
+334 LMRAGLVQALHN
-346 ARERMAFGR
+346 ARERHAFGR

-377 MRLMLRLARGFEHG
+377 MRLMLRLAQGFEHA

-427 VEDGVLARLYRE
+427 VEDSLLARLYRE

-451 VMALDVLRAIAREPD
+451 VMALDVLRAVAREPE
-466 VALTLLD
+466 VAMALLD
-473 GFAASPDAAVRAEAL
+473 SFEASVDTPVRAEAQ
-488 ALRRLLTGD
+488 ALRRLLRGD
-497 PAALEAQGRRVAQ
+497 PAALEPQARRVAQ

-517 AMLMREQSS
+517 GVLMREQASPL
-526 TTAADAFIATRLG
+526 AADAFIATRFG
-539 SDGRLLGTHPLPQ
+539 GDGRLLGSQLVPQ
-552 AATLLDAALA
+552 AAALLDAAMV
-562 G
+562 

>member
-1 MLAAWRRKH
+1 
-10 IAKGAARGGPA
+10 
-21 LGRLNSAKEVTKM
+21 LNTAP
-34 SAVDNIV
+34 DNLV
-41 DEWVGHNLLST
+41 DEWVGHNLLGS
-52 DPALLAALREAA
+52 DPALLAALRAAA

-87 RDANRHGPVLRQL
+87 RDANRHGPALRQL
-100 DARGRRIDAV
+100 DARGRRVDLV

-135 DAPGR
+135 DTPGR

-165 QAAIPVLARQP
+165 QAAIPVLAKQP
-176 ELFAPLRDKLF
+176 ELFAPLRDKFF
-187 SREHDPHDRPLTE
+187 SREHDPLDRPMTE
-200 KPSAWVGMG
+200 KPSIWVGMG

-221 VTTTAVEQAD
+221 VATEAVEQAD
-231 GSHLV
+231 GSYAV

-257 EAGPTCF
+257 QAGPTCF
-264 WLPRHRPDGS
+264 WLPRYTPDGA

-279 IVRLKD
+279 VMRLKD
-285 KLGNRSNC
+285 KLGNRSNA

-298 FHGAWARRVGDE
+298 FHGAWARRLGDE

-346 ARERMAFGR
+346 ARERFAFGR
-355 RLAEQPLMQTVLADL
+355 ALAEQPLMQTVLADL

-377 MRLMLRLARGFEHG
+377 MRLMLRLAQGFERA

-407 CKRAVECTGEAMEL
+407 CKRAVECSGEAMEL

-451 VMALDVLRAIAREPD
+451 VMALDVLRAVAREPD
-466 VALTLLD
+466 VALALLD
-473 GFAASPDAAVRAEAL
+473 EFDASVDAPVRAEAQ
-488 ALRRLLTGD
+488 ALRRLLSGD
-497 PAALEAQGRRVAQ
+497 PAALEAQARRVAQ

-517 AMLMREQSS
+517 GLLMREQSS
-526 TTAADAFIATRLG
+526 TAAADAFVATRFG
-539 SDGRLLGTHPLPQ
+539 ADGRLLGTQALPQ
-552 AATLLDAALA
+552 AAAILEAALA

>member
-1 MLAAWRRKH
+1 MNT
-10 IAKGAARGGPA
+10 P
-21 LGRLNSAKEVTKM
+21 
-34 SAVDNIV
+34 DNLV
-41 DEWVGHNLLST
+41 DEWVGHNLLSS

-69 PLTRYGA
+69 PLGRYGA

-82 TAQLA
+82 TAELA
-87 RDANRHGPVLRQL
+87 RDANRHGPALRQL
-100 DARGRRIDAV
+100 DARGRRIDRV

-116 HALLAMYRRQGLVA
+116 HQLLTLYRRHGLVA

-135 DAPGR
+135 DTPGR

-176 ELFAPLRDKLF
+176 ELFASLRDKFF
-187 SREHDPHDRPLTE
+187 SREHDPRDVPMAD
-200 KPSAWVGMG
+200 KASIWVGMG

-221 VTTTAVEQAD
+221 VTTTAVEQTD
-231 GSHLV
+231 GSFRV

-245 PTSDAHLVLART
+245 PSSDAHLVLART

-264 WLPRHRPDGS
+264 WLPRFTPDGT
-274 RNAVQ
+274 RNAIQVM
-279 IVRLKD
+279 RLKY
-285 KLGNRSNC
+285 KLGNRSNA

-298 FHGAWARRVGDE
+298 FHGAWARRLGDE

-346 ARERMAFGR
+346 ARERSAFGR

-377 MRLMLRLARGFEHG
+377 MRLMLRLAQGFEDG

-407 CKRAVECTGEAMEL
+407 CKRAIECTGEAMEL

-451 VMALDVLRAIAREPD
+451 VMALDVLRAVAREPN
-466 VALTLLD
+466 VALALLD
-473 GFAASPDAAVRAEAL
+473 EFAASADAPVQAEAA
-488 ALRRLLTGD
+488 ALRHLLTGD
-497 PAALEAQGRRVAQ
+497 PAALEAQARRVAQ

-517 AMLMREQSS
+517 GVLMREQSS
-526 TTAADAFIATRLG
+526 TAAADAFVATRFG
-539 SDGRLLGTHPLPQ
+539 GDGRLVGTQALPQ
-552 AATLLDAALA
+552 AAQLLDAALA

>member
-1 MLAAWRRKH
+1 MTTQDNL
-10 IAKGAARGGPA
+10 
-21 LGRLNSAKEVTKM
+21 
-34 SAVDNIV
+34 VD
-41 DEWVGHNLLST
+41 DWVGHNLLST
-52 DPALLAALREAA
+52 DPALLAALRSAA

-69 PLTRYGA
+69 PLSRYGA

-87 RDANRHGPVLRQL
+87 RDANRLGPTLRQL
-100 DARGRRIDAV
+100 DARGRRVDLV

-135 DAPGR
+135 DTPGR

-165 QAAIPVLARQP
+165 QAAIPVLAKQP
-176 ELFAPLRDKLF
+176 ELFAPLRDKFF
-187 SREHDPHDRPLTE
+187 SREHDPREAPIAD
-200 KPSAWVGMG
+200 KASIWVGMG

-221 VTTTAVEQAD
+221 VTTEAVEQPD
-231 GSHLV
+231 GSHAI

-245 PTSDAHLVLART
+245 PSSDAHLVLART

-264 WLPRHRPDGS
+264 WLPRYTPDGA
-274 RNAVQ
+274 RNAIHVM
-279 IVRLKD
+279 RLKD
-285 KLGNRSNC
+285 KLGNRSNA

-298 FHGAWARRVGDE
+298 FHGAWARRLGDE

-334 LLRAGLVQALHN
+334 LLRAGFVQALHN
-346 ARERMAFGR
+346 ARERQAFGR
-355 RLAEQPLMQTVLADL
+355 HLAEQPLMQTVLTDL

-377 MRLMLRLARGFEHG
+377 MRLMLRLARGFEQG
-391 EPAWQ
+391 EPGWQ

-407 CKRAVECTGEAMEL
+407 CKRAVECSGEAMEL

-451 VMALDVLRAIAREPD
+451 VMALDVLRAVAREPD
-466 VALTLLD
+466 VAMALLD
-473 GFAASPDAAVRAEAL
+473 EFAASTDAPVSAEAQ
-488 ALRRLLTGD
+488 ALRQLLTGD
-497 PAALEAQGRRVAQ
+497 PATLEAQARRVAQ

-526 TTAADAFIATRLG
+526 TAAADAFIATRFG
-539 SDGRLLGTHPLPQ
+539 GAGRLIGTQAVPQ
-552 AATLLDAALA
+552 AARILDAALA

>member
-1 MLAAWRRKH
+1 
-10 IAKGAARGGPA
+10 
-21 LGRLNSAKEVTKM
+21 M
-34 SAVDNIV
+34 SSEDNLV
-41 DEWVGHNLLST
+41 DEWVGHNLLAS
-52 DPALLAALREAA
+52 DSALIAALRAAA
-64 PQAVE
+64 PQAIE

-87 RDANRHGPVLRQL
+87 REANRSGPVLRQL

-135 DAPGR
+135 DTPGR

-165 QAAIPVLARQP
+165 QAAIPVLAKQP
-176 ELFAPLRDKLF
+176 ELFAPLQGKFF
-187 SREHDPHDRPLTE
+187 SREHDARDLPLTD
-200 KPSAWVGMG
+200 KPSIWVGMG

-221 VTTTAVEQAD
+221 VTTTAVGQAD
-231 GSHLV
+231 GSWLL

-257 EAGPTCF
+257 DAGPTCF
-264 WLPRHRPDGS
+264 WLPRYRPDGT
-274 RNAVQ
+274 RNAIHVM
-279 IVRLKD
+279 RLKD
-285 KLGNRSNC
+285 KVGNRSNA

-298 FHGAWARRVGDE
+298 FHGAFAQRLGEE

-334 LLRAGLVQALHN
+334 LLRAGFVQALHN
-346 ARERMAFGR
+346 ARERSAFGR
-355 RLAEQPLMQTVLADL
+355 VLSEQPLMQSVLADL

-377 MRLMLRLARGFEHG
+377 MRLMLRLAQGFENG
-391 EPAWQ
+391 EPGWQ

-407 CKRAVECTGEAMEL
+407 CKRAIECTGEAMEL

-451 VMALDVLRAIAREPD
+451 VMALDVLRAMAREPD
-466 VALTLLD
+466 VAMALLD
-473 GFAASPDAAVRAEAL
+473 GFEASPDAPVRAEGQ
-488 ALRRLLTGD
+488 ALRRLLAGD
-497 PAALEAQGRRVAQ
+497 PAALEAQARRVAQ

-517 AMLMREQSS
+517 ALLMREHSS
-526 TTAADAFIATRLG
+526 TAAADAFVATRFG
-539 SDGRLLGTHPLPQ
+539 AGGRLVGTQTVPLARP
-552 AATLLDAALA
+552 LLDAALSA
-562 G
+562 